1 MAAVLIEIFIL
12 YSAFYLPGILWQA
25 GFTGSKIPG
34 LTLYILRYLT
44 VAVPQ
49 TFLVLYVIRIQ
60 KKLKFRDFGII
71 RLKLSDIPVSLL
83 VYSGIL
89 LLVFTLELMI
99 TSLPYSVQEVLT
111 SGFRWKLDSFS
122 QIPIIIAFCITTGY
136 SEEIFFRAYLL
147 TRLQQIGTSVYA
159 AIAVSSIL
167 FGIGHLYQGYI
178 GLIVALTEGIYFS
191 FVFHRKR
198 NVHLTAIAHSLYNF
212 TVLIVSFYA
221 INPLP

>member
-1 MAAVLIEIFIL
+1 MAVVLIEILIL
-12 YSAFYLPGILWQA
+12 YSAFYLPGLLWQT
-25 GFTGSKIPG
+25 GFTGSEIPG

-71 RLKLSDIPVSLL
+71 RLRISDIPAALL
-83 VYSGIL
+83 VYTGIL
-89 LLVFTLELMI
+89 LLVFTLGLMAAA
-99 TSLPYSVQEVLT
+99 LPYSAKEILT
-111 SGFRWKLDSFS
+111 SGFRWKLDRLS
-122 QIPIIIAFCITTGY
+122 QVPIVIAFCITIGY

-147 TRLQQIGTSVYA
+147 TRLEQIGASVYA

-167 FGIGHLYQGYI
+167 FGIGHLYQGYM

-191 FVFHRKR
+191 FIFHRKR

-212 TVLIVSFYA
+212 TVLIVSLYV
-221 INPLP
+221 INPLS